1 MTRQSRNRDAFLQKL
16 KASTETIKK
25 ISSVIIPSAG
35 IFLILEFTVGGLF
48 AIGIALTF
56 TGLTAFT
63 SLIFKVIK
71 RQFELI
77 EGLVEK
83 HLEKLFSE

>member
-1 MTRQSRNRDAFLQKL
+1 M
-16 KASTETIKK
+16 
-25 ISSVIIPSAG
+25 IILLVG